1 LSNQSS
7 AGADF
12 PAKLRCLWKPNRYI
26 VLYGGRGG
34 AKSWGVARALLIQAA
49 EKPLRVLCAR
59 EIQNSIAE
67 SVHQLLKDQIEA
79 LGLSAFFTVTE
90 KEIRG
95 RNGSL
100 FIFAGLRHN
109 VASIKSKEGLDVVWV
124 EEGES
129 VTKNSWDTLIPTIRK
144 EGSRIIVVF
153 NPRLDTDETYKRFVL
168 DPPSDAVVVKIGW
181 QDNKWFPEVLEAER
195 RELQVK
201 DPVAYLNVWEGHCK
215 QVLDG
220 AVYANEIVA
229 ATAQNRITR
238 VAYTPGVPVSTF
250 WDIGKRDLTAIW
262 FVQFVGLEPRCIDYL
277 EARGKPLEY
286 YLLELQ
292 GRGYLYGE
300 HWLPHDAKHDR
311 LGAQRTVFQQ
321 VAAANLGDVREVP
334 NIPVIE
340 GINALRTLFP
350 RMWFDAVKTS
360 PGIERLR
367 RYRFKVDQD
376 TGHYSKEPLHDD
388 NSNGAD
394 AARYVAVSLAEPR
407 LKRER
412 KPRRQAGGWMGA

>member
-1 LSNQSS
+1 MSS
-7 AGADF
+7 LTSGAADF

-49 EKPLRVLCAR
+49 QAPLRVLCAR

-67 SVHQLLKDQIEA
+67 SVHQLLKDQIAA
-79 LGLSAFFTVTE
+79 LGLADFYEVTD

-109 VASIKSKEGLDVVWV
+109 IASIKSKEGIDVVWI
-124 EEGES
+124 EEGEA
-129 VTKNSWDTLIPTIRK
+129 VTANSWNTLIPTIRK
-144 EGSRIIVVF
+144 EGSRIVVVF

-168 DPPSDAVVVKIGW
+168 DPPEGALVVKVGW
-181 QDNKWFPEVLEAER
+181 QDNPWFPAVLDEER
-195 RELQVK
+195 RSLQAK

-229 ATAQNRITR
+229 ATAENRIAR
-238 VAYTPGVPVSTF
+238 VPYVPGSPVSTF
-250 WDIGKRDLTAIW
+250 WDLGKRDLTAIW
-262 FVQFVGLEPRCIDYL
+262 FAQFVGLEPRLIDYY
-277 EARGKPLEY
+277 EDRGKKLEH
-286 YLLELQ
+286 YLQ
-292 GRGYLYGE
+292 VVQTRGYVYGE
-300 HWLPHDAKHDR
+300 HWLPHDANQDR
-311 LGAQRTVFQQ
+311 LGAARTIAQQ
-321 VAAANLGDVREVP
+321 MRDAGMAIRDVP
-334 NIPVIE
+334 NIDRLD
-340 GINALRTLFP
+340 GINAARTLFP
-350 RMWFDAVKTS
+350 RCWFDAQKTAA
-360 PGIERLR
+360 GIERLR

-376 TGHYSKEPLHDD
+376 TGGYSKEPLHDD

-394 AARYVAVSLAEPR
+394 AFRYFAVSLAEPR
-407 LKRER
+407 KAR
-412 KPRRQAGGWMGA
+412 PRSARPRGGSWMT

>member
-1 LSNQSS
+1 MSS
-7 AGADF
+7 LASAADF
-12 PAKLRCLWKPNRYI
+12 PAKLRCLWKPARYI

-49 EKPLRVLCAR
+49 QAPLRVLCAR

-67 SVHQLLKDQIEA
+67 SVHQLLKDQIAA
-79 LGLSAFFTVTE
+79 LGLSEFYEVTD

-109 VASIKSKEGLDVVWV
+109 IASIKSKEGIDVVWI
-124 EEGES
+124 EEGEA
-129 VTKNSWDTLIPTIRK
+129 VTANSWNTLIPTIRK
-144 EGSRIIVVF
+144 EGSRIVVVF

-168 DPPSDAVVVKIGW
+168 DPPEGALVVKIGW
-181 QDNKWFPEVLEAER
+181 QDNPWFPAVLDEER
-195 RELQVK
+195 RALQTK

-229 ATAQNRITR
+229 ATAENRISR
-238 VAYTPGVPVSTF
+238 VPYVPGSPVSTF
-250 WDIGKRDLTAIW
+250 WDLGKRDLTAIW
-262 FVQFVGLEPRCIDYL
+262 FGQFVGLEPRLIDYY
-277 EARGKPLEY
+277 EARGKPLEH
-286 YLLELQ
+286 YLQVVQ
-292 GRGYLYGE
+292 GRGYVYGE
-300 HWLPHDAKHDR
+300 HWLPHDANQDR
-311 LGAQRTVFQQ
+311 LGAARTIAQQ
-321 VAAANLGDVREVP
+321 MRDAGMAIRDVP
-334 NIPVIE
+334 NIDRLD
-340 GINALRTLFP
+340 GINAARTLFP
-350 RMWFDAVKTS
+350 RCWFDAVKCG

-376 TGHYSKEPLHDD
+376 TGGYSKEPLHDD

-394 AARYVAVSLAEPR
+394 AFRYFAVSLAEPR
-407 LKRER
+407 KAR
-412 KPRRQAGGWMGA
+412 PRPARRSGRSWMAS